1 MMTTTIRVRP
11 SARDR
16 FRAIAEADGRSMID
30 TVDEALAALERGR
43 RIAEAR
49 RQLAT
54 LRRDP
59 EAWASYV
66 AELDSLPVGDGI
78 A

>member
-1 MMTTTIRVRP
+1 MTTTIRVRP

-16 FRAIAEADGRSMID
+16 FRAIAEADGRSMLD
-30 TVDEALAALERGR
+30 TVDEAVAALERRR
-43 RIAEAR
+43 RIEASR
-49 RQLAT
+49 RQLDE

-59 EAWASYV
+59 DAWADYV